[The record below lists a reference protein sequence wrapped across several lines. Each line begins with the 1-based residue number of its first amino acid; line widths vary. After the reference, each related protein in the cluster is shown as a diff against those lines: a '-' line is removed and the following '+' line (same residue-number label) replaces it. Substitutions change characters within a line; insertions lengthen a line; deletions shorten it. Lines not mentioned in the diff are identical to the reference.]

1 MVLPIVASAVAGA
14 GIKTVLDKT
23 LLKKNDKEDSDDLCS
38 AQTFVVSSDM
48 NINHDA
54 DALKSRYLA
63 QPYPS
68 VDERY
73 IKTPDS
79 WVKRH
84 PNLIRLTGKHPF
96 NVEAPLPEM
105 FDYGFISPVNL
116 HIVRNHGAVPKLE
129 WNTHTIKINGN
140 CQKTV

>member
-23 LLKKNDKEDSDDLCS
+23 VLKNAKNDDADDDLCHQV
-38 AQTFVVSSDM
+38 AADM

-54 DALKSRYLA
+54 DAQKSRYLA
-63 QPYPS
+63 QMYPH
-68 VDERY
+68 VDERD
-73 IKTPDS
+73 IKTPDN

-96 NVEAPLPEM
+96 NVEAPLP
-105 FDYGFISPVNL
+105 D
-116 HIVRNHGAVPKLE
+116 
-129 WNTHTIKINGN
+129 N
-140 CQKTV
+140 CRCV

>member
-23 LLKKNDKEDSDDLCS
+23 VLKKNDSKEDLKDDLCQS
-38 AQTFVVSSDM
+38 ANFVVSSDM

-63 QPYPS
+63 QPYPQ
-68 VDERY
+68 VDERDV
-73 IKTPDS
+73 KTPDN

-84 PNLIRLTGKHPF
+84 PSLIRLTGKHPF

-105 FDYGFISPVNL
+105 FDYGFISPVNFT
-116 HIVRNHGAVPKLE
+116 HRAEPRRGAETGVE
-129 WNTHTIKINGN
+129 HAHD
-140 CQKTV
+140 